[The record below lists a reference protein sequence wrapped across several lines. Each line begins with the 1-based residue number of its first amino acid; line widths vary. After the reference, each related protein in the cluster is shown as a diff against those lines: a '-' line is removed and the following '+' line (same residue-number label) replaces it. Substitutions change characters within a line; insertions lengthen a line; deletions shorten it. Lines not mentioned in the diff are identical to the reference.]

1 MLSTRY
7 DVVVA
12 GARCAGASTAL
23 LLARLGMRVL
33 VVDPCTRGSDAL
45 STHALM
51 RPGVLQLHRWGL
63 LDAIRAGG
71 TPPVRETTFHYGGA
85 PVTVSIKPRDGVDA
99 LYAPR
104 RTLLDTVL
112 ADAAAVSGAEMVY
125 GHSVVDLLRS
135 RDGRVRGASIAGP
148 DQDRVEITAAL
159 VIGADGLRSGVA
171 QLVGAEFDYV
181 VRHRTAV
188 VYGYWKGLGLD
199 GFNWHYA
206 PGMSVGVIPTN
217 DGDTCVFV
225 AIPPA
230 RFEAQRRGGLDALF
244 HDALR
249 EASAALAARIAGSNP
264 SGRLRG
270 FAGAPGFLRRSAG
283 PGWALVGD
291 AGYFKDPLTAH
302 GISDALRD
310 AELLA
315 RAACE
320 GTDVALAQYQ
330 HTRDELVRRLLDVTD
345 RISSFDWDLESVKDH
360 HLELSRE
367 MNREVE
373 FLLALGPPPAAAGR
387 RSNGGDR
394 SWEMPASQVL
404 PLGRAESAGD
414 DPTFKEFSGHRN

>member
-1 MLSTRY
+1 M
-7 DVVVA
+7 
-12 GARCAGASTAL
+12 
-23 LLARLGMRVL
+23 GMRVL
-33 VVDPCTRGSDAL
+33 VVDPATNGSDTL

-51 RPGVLQLHRWGL
+51 RPGVLQLHRWGIL
-63 LDAIRAGG
+63 EAIRAGG
-71 TPPVRETTFHYGGA
+71 APPIRETTFHYGGA
-85 PVTVSIKPRDGVDA
+85 PPVTVSIKPRDGIDA

-104 RTLLDTVL
+104 RTLLDAVL
-112 ADAAAVSGAEMVY
+112 ADAAAASGAEVVH

-135 RDGRVRGASIAGP
+135 RDGRVGGVRIAGP
-148 DQDRVEITAAL
+148 DGGRVLVTADL
-159 VIGADGLRSGVA
+159 VIGADGLRSRVA
-171 QLVGAEFDYV
+171 QLAGADFDYV

-188 VYGYWKGLGLD
+188 VYGYWAGLDLD

-217 DGDTCVFV
+217 HGETCIFV
-225 AIPPA
+225 AIPPS
-230 RFEAQRRGGLDALF
+230 RFEAQRRGGLEALF
-244 HDALR
+244 NNALR
-249 EASAALAARIAGSNP
+249 EASPELASTIARSTP

-283 PGWALVGD
+283 PGWTLVGD

-320 GTDVALAQYQ
+320 GTDAALVQYQ
-330 HTRDELVRRLLDVTD
+330 RVRDELVRPLLDVTD
-345 RISSFDWDLESVKDH
+345 RIASFDWDLEAVRVH

-373 FLLALGPPPAAAGR
+373 FLLALGPPPAAAGFA
-387 RSNGGDR
+387 GAALG
-394 SWEMPASQVL
+394 AS
-404 PLGRAESAGD
+404 
-414 DPTFKEFSGHRN
+414 

>member
-1 MLSTRY
+1 MPPIFRSTRY

-12 GARCAGASTAL
+12 GARCAGAATAL
-23 LLARLGMRVL
+23 LLARMGMRVL
-33 VVDPCTRGSDAL
+33 VVDPSAPGSDTL

-51 RPGVLQLHRWGL
+51 RPGVLQLHRWGVL
-63 LDAIRAGG
+63 EAIRAGG

-85 PVTVSIKPRDGVDA
+85 AVSVSIKPRDGVDA
-99 LYAPR
+99 LDPPR
-104 RTLLDTVL
+104 RALLDAVL
-112 ADAAAVSGAEMVY
+112 AEAAADSGAEVVY
-125 GHSVVDLLRS
+125 GHSVVDIVRS
-135 RDGRVRGASIAGP
+135 TDGRVRGACIAGP
-148 DQDRVEITAAL
+148 GQDRVEVTANL
-159 VIGADGLRSGVA
+159 VIGADGLRSQVA
-171 QLVGAEFDYV
+171 ELAGADFDYV

-206 PGMSVGVIPTN
+206 SGVSVGVIPTN
-217 DGDTCVFV
+217 AGDTCVFV
-225 AIPPA
+225 SIPPA
-230 RFEAQRRGGLDALF
+230 RFESHRRAGLDALF
-244 HDALR
+244 NDALR
-249 EASAALAARIAGSNP
+249 EASPDRAARTADGSR

-315 RAACE
+315 RATHE
-320 GTDVALAQYQ
+320 GTDAALARYQ
-330 HTRDELVRRLLDVTD
+330 RTRDELVRPLLDVTD
-345 RISSFDWDLESVKDH
+345 RIASFDWDLESVKQH

-373 FLLALGPPPAAAGR
+373 FLLALGPPPGIAGQPR
-387 RSNGGDR
+387 TAVGAR
-394 SWEMPASQVL
+394 
-404 PLGRAESAGD
+404 
-414 DPTFKEFSGHRN
+414 